1 MVILEGRMMTWRAA
15 PESTAVASAVTEI
28 FQCRFTT
35 SVSLPFPISFK
46 SRQSRI
52 LRRKTPLRK
61 TNTGLWR

>member
-1 MVILEGRMMTWRAA
+1 MVMLEGRMMTWRAA
-15 PESTAVASAVTEI
+15 FKSAAVASAITEI
-28 FQCRFTT
+28 FQCQSTT

-61 TNTGLWR
+61 TNPGLWR